1 MSIIG
6 DVAIG
11 LYEGWSGEYLDTP
24 QQATQIDDRKETR
37 QLVDDLL
44 TYVNKTESANKRS
57 RAKERIA
64 GLKAEISLMSDMS
77 SIEGKIDVAR
87 INALT
92 DLQETALKAW
102 TSYLT
107 DTSQVYTT
115 PVNKFKRANMSGGGP
130 AAAWGSV
137 YGDGYRYSITEVC
150 RYLSRTTTRSCR
162 HRDGRGRRHRI

>member
-64 GLKAEISLMSDMS
+64 GLKAEISRQKTMTGLMSDMS

-115 PVNKFKRANMSGGGP
+115 PVNKLPFAHYNKKLPPSRWTRQETSYLTSR
-130 AAAWGSV
+130 GS
-137 YGDGYRYSITEVC
+137 
-150 RYLSRTTTRSCR
+150 LFLL
-162 HRDGRGRRHRI
+162 RRQKASLQL